1 MTATPPSSAAVE
13 TAVLGGG
20 CFWCLEAVFDEL
32 DGVQSVESGYAGG
45 RSANPTYDDICTG
58 RTGHAEVVR
67 VTFDPSVL
75 SFRDLLSVFFTIHD
89 PTTRDRQ
96 GNDVGTQYRSVIFC
110 QTPEQRA
117 TAESVRA
124 ELTAAKLW
132 PDPIVTEIADA
143 APYYE
148 AERYH
153 QEYFAQN
160 PGQPY
165 CAVVVAPKVA
175 KFRKHFTARLK
186 RKP

>member
-1 MTATPPSSAAVE
+1 MITTPPSSAALE

-124 ELTAAKLW
+124 ELSAANLW
-132 PDPIVTEIADA
+132 QDPIVTEIADA